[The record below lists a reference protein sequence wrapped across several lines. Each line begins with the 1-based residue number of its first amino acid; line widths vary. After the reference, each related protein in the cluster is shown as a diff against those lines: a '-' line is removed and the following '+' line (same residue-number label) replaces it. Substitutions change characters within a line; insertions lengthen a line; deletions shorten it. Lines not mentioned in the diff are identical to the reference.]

1 MARSQSS
8 PLRDEISL
16 TYDCTGALN
25 ALNNHAKYL
34 LLMSLKVHVL
44 VSVAPSESN
53 RLRNHSTFFLLVR
66 TLHCCCCRNWLR
78 ICSDE
83 LLLICTTVD
92 GEVLHVRQVAR
103 QLIVTWSRSDQ
114 LVVSSNFRPL
124 ARSKAKAGSFSLQR
138 FTAVRVLAWSRNVE
152 LVQLGLQLNA
162 HGETWVLIF
171 DGRRILLVSTSSRS
185 LQTG

>member
-1 MARSQSS
+1 M
-8 PLRDEISL
+8 PLRNEISF

-44 VSVAPSESN
+44 VSVAPSESQ
-53 RLRNHSTFFLLVR
+53 RHRNLSKFFLLVR
-66 TLHCCCCRNWLR
+66 TLHCCCCRRTWLR

-92 GEVLHVRQVAR
+92 GEVLHIRQMAR
-103 QLIVTWSRSDQ
+103 QLIVTWSRSDK

-124 ARSKAKAGSFSLQR
+124 AWSKAKAWSFSLQY
-138 FTAVRVLAWSRNVE
+138 FTAVRVLTWSWNVE

-162 HGETWVLIF
+162 HGETCVLIF
-171 DGRRILLVSTSSRS
+171 DGRRILLVSASSRS